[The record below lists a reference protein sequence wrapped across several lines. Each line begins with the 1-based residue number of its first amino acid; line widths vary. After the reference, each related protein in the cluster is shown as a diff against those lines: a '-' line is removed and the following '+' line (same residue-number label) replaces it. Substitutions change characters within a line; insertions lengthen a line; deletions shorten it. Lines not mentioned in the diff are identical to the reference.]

1 MGNFKSPRHVMIKP
15 IAVLALA
22 AVFLAGVSAFAA
34 DNAKPDK
41 TPAVRTAPPLPL
53 APKNAEEESQ
63 TYERCMK
70 LAKENAEAARSLAEG
85 WRDHGGAHP
94 ADHCYAV
101 ALIGL
106 HQYKQAAT
114 RLETL
119 GQSMPHAPASLR
131 AEVLAQAGQAWL
143 LSGDP
148 ARAYAADT
156 AALTLRP
163 DDSDLLVDRS
173 EAAGMAGWFDKA
185 VADLDRVLRS
195 HPQRVD
201 ALIYRASAKRELN
214 QLDPAQADIDKALG
228 LAPDS
233 ADALLERGNIRRL
246 RGDPNGA
253 RADWVRVSV
262 LAPGS
267 SADRAAKSNIER
279 LELKD
284 EPAPSKQGGRGQ

>member
-1 MGNFKSPRHVMIKP
+1 
-15 IAVLALA
+15 
-22 AVFLAGVSAFAA
+22 
-34 DNAKPDK
+34 
-41 TPAVRTAPPLPL
+41 
-53 APKNAEEESQ
+53 
-63 TYERCMK
+63 
-70 LAKENAEAARSLAEG
+70 
-85 WRDHGGAHP
+85 
-94 ADHCYAV
+94 

-106 HQYKQAAT
+106 RQYKQAAT

-148 ARAYAADT
+148 APAHAAGS

-163 DDSDLLVDRS
+163 GGSDPLLARS

-195 HPQRVD
+195 HPERVD

-214 QLDPAQADIDKALG
+214 QLDPAQADIDKAVS

-233 ADALLERGNIRRL
+233 AEALLERGNIRRL
-246 RGDPNGA
+246 RGDTTGA

-267 SADRAAKSNIER
+267 SADQAAKSNIER
-279 LELKD
+279 LDVKD
-284 EPAPSKQGGRGQ
+284 DPPAPKQGGRTQ